1 MDGELHITNKYI
13 LSGKLYT
20 VWL

>member
-1 MDGELHITNKYI
+1 MDGELHITSKYI
-13 LSGKLYT
+13 FSGKLYT

>member
-1 MDGELHITNKYI
+1 MDGELHITSKYI
-13 LSGKLYT
+13 LSSKLYT